1 MVLCSWV
8 TIGPRSGVALAM
20 RHSLSDIQFLRC
32 TWVQCLCK
40 KYEQPFHYR
49 VWCLCFY
56 ILLDQLVDALFRH
69 HSFTVE
75 PECHQTNQQTN
86 QPVNFPLFH
95 HGYFLLCLS
104 KYMMMMMMMT
114 TTTTTTTVLI
124 RRCLIAGDPVQDPV
138 PTEPSVTRK
147 QHLNCTLHVELYTVI
162 EGGLQV
168 LVVQFAAVAVSRK
181 CSTFYYT
188 HSPRT
193 RFHLRRSSYSLWPD
207 IRSFQIL
214 LLSY

>member
-95 HGYFLLCLS
+95 HGYFFVVFEQIYDDDDDDDDDDDYDDGINTEMFNCRGS
-104 KYMMMMMMMT
+104 
-114 TTTTTTTVLI
+114 
-124 RRCLIAGDPVQDPV
+124 CAGSCAYRAECH
-138 PTEPSVTRK
+138 T
-147 QHLNCTLHVELYTVI
+147 
-162 EGGLQV
+162 
-168 LVVQFAAVAVSRK
+168 
-181 CSTFYYT
+181 
-188 HSPRT
+188 
-193 RFHLRRSSYSLWPD
+193 
-207 IRSFQIL
+207 
-214 LLSY
+214 